1 MVTFQT
7 GHPNFFYGVH
17 YLEDEEKIADEII
30 MTLLQKCCAAIPF
43 PLIITFS
50 VGVEGDDSFIK
61 QFQDYLESSW
71 SVLVM
76 NLALL
81 LLLGSSHPKIQF

>member
-7 GHPNFFYGVH
+7 GHPNFFSGVH

-43 PLIITFS
+43 LLIITFS
-50 VGVEGDDSFIK
+50 VGVEGDGFIK